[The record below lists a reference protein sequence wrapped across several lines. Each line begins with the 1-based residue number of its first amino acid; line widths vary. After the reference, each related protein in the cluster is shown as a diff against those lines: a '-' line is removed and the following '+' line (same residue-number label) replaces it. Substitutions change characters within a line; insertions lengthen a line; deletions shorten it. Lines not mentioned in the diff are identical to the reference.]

1 MTHSPDS
8 TGRRLA
14 HLLDLARHALADAH
28 REASAGPLQPQH
40 RQLILDAL
48 HRPDGGDD
56 GLLHLLGDLIT
67 DTSRDL
73 PEGDAAEQLDE
84 AAGYASDYPAQ
95 RIDRARAALAAP
107 TGP

>member
-1 MTHSPDS
+1 MTTTPDATS
-8 TGRRLA
+8 RRLA
-14 HLLDLARHALADAH
+14 HLLGLARHALADAH
-28 REASAGPLQPQH
+28 RQASAGLLQPKQ
-40 RQLILDAL
+40 RLLILDAL
-48 HRPDGGDD
+48 HRPDGGDG

-84 AAGYASDYPAQ
+84 AASYASDYPAQ
-95 RIDRARAALAAP
+95 RIDRARTALAAP

>member
-1 MTHSPDS
+1 MTHNPDAA
-8 TGRRLA
+8 GRRLSY
-14 HLLDLARHALADAH
+14 LLDLARHALAEAH

-40 RQLILDAL
+40 RQRIWDSL
-48 HRPDGGDD
+48 HHPDGDHGI
-56 GLLHLLGDLIT
+56 LHLIGDLIT

-73 PEGDAAEQLDE
+73 PESDAADQLDE